1 MEPSALLTFLF
12 LPAAVAVINLFLPV
26 RAAKALTLLT
36 LLYLLYCAIT
46 LWPSASPGSS
56 SVYLG
61 VDRLAAFVLLFAQ
74 ILSTVILLFSLKGVR
89 RDIER
94 FFFVLFPLTV
104 AFCNGVL
111 LSRHALLFLIFWGL
125 SGVSLYLFALLGK
138 DAEASAAAKK
148 TFIIIGGS
156 DVFLILGLVLLI
168 GSRPV
173 DLWWLDKLNLRPEAP
188 LYWLAFVSLLIASL
202 AKAGGFPLHTWVPD
216 FSKSSPIESV
226 ALLPAS
232 LDKLLG
238 IFLLAR
244 MMTSL
249 FVVGLTVKMIVVSIG
264 AFTIISAVMMALS
277 QHNGRRMLGYHAVS
291 QVGYMIMGVGSGNP
305 LAFAGGLFHMINH
318 TIYKSN
324 LFLSLGS
331 VEKQTGSSEFDDL
344 GGLAK
349 SMPLTFIMALV
360 GALAI
365 SGIPP
370 FNGFFSKWMIY
381 QGLLETAKTLPVGY
395 QLWMLICLI
404 LAIFGSALTL
414 ASFVK
419 FLHAVFLGRNPG
431 THKVREAP
439 INQWLATGILA
450 FLCAIFG
457 LFAVALPLKKLI
469 VPVMVDLGMP
479 EAMQFI
485 GFFHPLLLL
494 GLFAVVFG
502 LGILLYFLVRTVRYD
517 DVYLGGQPADPRF
530 RITGSD
536 FYREVREMPVLN
548 KIFAAAD
555 KKYCDVYEMG
565 SKGTFAFSGWL
576 QKLHPGLLPLYILY
590 IFLGLLILGLV
601 INIGG

>member
-26 RAAKALTLLT
+26 PAAKALTLLT

-360 GALAI
+360 GHWRSPAFR
-365 SGIPP
+365 P
-370 FNGFFSKWMIY
+370 
-381 QGLLETAKTLPVGY
+381 
-395 QLWMLICLI
+395 
-404 LAIFGSALTL
+404 LT
-414 ASFVK
+414 ASFPN
-419 FLHAVFLGRNPG
+419 G
-431 THKVREAP
+431 
-439 INQWLATGILA
+439 
-450 FLCAIFG
+450 
-457 LFAVALPLKKLI
+457 
-469 VPVMVDLGMP
+469 
-479 EAMQFI
+479 
-485 GFFHPLLLL
+485 
-494 GLFAVVFG
+494 
-502 LGILLYFLVRTVRYD
+502 
-517 DVYLGGQPADPRF
+517 
-530 RITGSD
+530 
-536 FYREVREMPVLN
+536 
-548 KIFAAAD
+548 
-555 KKYCDVYEMG
+555 
-565 SKGTFAFSGWL
+565 
-576 QKLHPGLLPLYILY
+576 
-590 IFLGLLILGLV
+590 
-601 INIGG
+601 